1 MTYPPQYRLRRRA
14 KKQPVL
20 QQTLHEEGEALF
32 SLQLGRREVSTAF
45 FLHDF
50 KFEDTRFKIRLQI
63 ISFVAEIL
71 ISSR

>member
-50 KFEDTRFKIRLQI
+50 KF
-63 ISFVAEIL
+63 
-71 ISSR
+71 